1 MFHKYFKIVKLWLEA
16 QLENVKTA
24 KAIMVLDDV
33 CGYFSPDDFT
43 TLCMPYMKEIFS
55 SFPELRHYFHN
66 DFTSN
71 SCYPHLQEMGVDV
84 FNFTHTQDIVESRK
98 MAGDKVVLM
107 GGLFADNPTPE
118 YNIKTDIPS
127 EASGNIP
134 KAACYDKLY
143 RGVWNALT
151 VRSLSIGQGEILVT
165 PLQLAN
171 LAAAIG
177 NEGYYYPPHLI
188 KSFSDGTP
196 IDSNMTTKRIIN
208 IKPKHFKDVK
218 VGMCR
223 VFEGESG
230 TARYSAIDSIQVAGK
245 TGTSQVMR
253 TTDTGVTMKCNNGFF
268 ISFAPYD
275 DPQIAIAVV
284 AENALTGSRTSQAA
298 ADVYNYYF
306 GQRASIEESQTPNT
320 LIG

>member
-1 MFHKYFKIVKLWLEA
+1 M
-16 QLENVKTA
+16 
-24 KAIMVLDDV
+24 
-33 CGYFSPDDFT
+33 
-43 TLCMPYMKEIFS
+43 FS
-55 SFPELRHYFHN
+55 SSHFASSKEAYQYWYELV
-66 DFTSN
+66 TS
-71 SCYPHLQEMGVDV
+71 
-84 FNFTHTQDIVESRK
+84 F
-98 MAGDKVVLM
+98 
-107 GGLFADNPTPE
+107 GLGSAF
-118 YNIKTDIPS
+118 KTDIPS

-134 KAACYDKLY
+134 KAAFYDKLY

-196 IDSNMTTKRIIN
+196 IDSNMTTKRVIN
-208 IKPKHFKDVK
+208 IKHKHFKDVK

-245 TGTSQVMR
+245 TGTAENPHGDDHSLFM
-253 TTDTGVTMKCNNGFF
+253 G
-268 ISFAPYD
+268 FAPAD
-275 DPQIAIAVV
+275 NPQIAIAVV
-284 AENALTGSRTSQAA
+284 VENAGFGSQWAA
-298 ADVYNYYF
+298 PI
-306 GQRASIEESQTPNT
+306 ASLMMEKYIRGYIKDSRKEKRFLE
-320 LIG
+320 